1 MGYLPS
7 TADTDFWI
15 KDCGTHYEYLATYV
29 DDLLVLSHDQMS
41 IIQELQRDYILK
53 GIGVPCYYLG
63 GNILE
68 LGPEWS
74 KGESPIT
81 TALSA

>member
-1 MGYLPS
+1 
-7 TADTDFWI
+7 
-15 KDCGTHYEYLATYV
+15 
-29 DDLLVLSHDQMS
+29 MS

-53 GIGVPCYYLG
+53 GIGEPRYYLG
-63 GNILE
+63 GDILE

-81 TALSA
+81 TALSAEKYIENAVAKYEQLFSTPEQAFSLRLVNAPSDSTYHP